1 MLVTYKDTYLLSDRV
16 SYSSFNVQLVAI
28 LFLDKKTLVILKL
41 VVFFRC
47 GTSSPS
53 SNPSRRPTPSGLP
66 TEFPSKIVF
75 IN

>member
-1 MLVTYKDTYLLSDRV
+1 MLVTYKDTYLLSGRV
-16 SYSSFNVQLVAI
+16 SYSSLNVQLVAI

-66 TEFPSKIVF
+66 TEFPSKFVF
-75 IN
+75 LN